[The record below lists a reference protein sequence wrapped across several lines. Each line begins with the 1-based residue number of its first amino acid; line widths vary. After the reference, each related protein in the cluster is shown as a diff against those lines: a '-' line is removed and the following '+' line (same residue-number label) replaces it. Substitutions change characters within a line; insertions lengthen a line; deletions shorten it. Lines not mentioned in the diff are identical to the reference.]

1 MPKVFVS
8 YRRQESQDVTGRI
21 CDRLQQAL
29 PKTDIFRDVDSI
41 PMGQDFR
48 KVLESAVA
56 GCDVV
61 LVVIGPAWTSAAV
74 EGRRRLEDPNDYVR
88 IEVETALRR
97 GIPVV
102 PLLVAN
108 AGMPKENELPETLRE
123 FVFRNARSVRP
134 DPDFHGDMD
143 RLVRELKTLSGA
155 GGSSLPELPREE
167 RRVVLVALISAI
179 VVGLALT
186 SLYASQALRVMRQNC
201 QSERHQTDPSDCYK
215 TARIYEWI
223 PLGTKDAVDLY
234 ETVCSRGVGP
244 VKDQACSRKSE
255 LER

>member
-8 YRRQESQDVTGRI
+8 YRRHESQDVTGRI

-48 KVLESAVA
+48 KVLESAVS

-61 LVVIGPAWTSAAV
+61 LVVIGPTWTSAAV

-88 IEVETALRR
+88 IEVETALKRA
-97 GIPVV
+97 IPVV

-143 RLVRELKTLSGA
+143 RLVRELKALSGA
-155 GGSSLPELPREE
+155 GSLPELPREQI
-167 RRVVLVALISAI
+167 RVLRTALISAF

-186 SLYASQALRVMRQNC
+186 SLYAGQALRLMRQNC
-201 QSERHQTDPSDCYK
+201 QSDRHQTDPSDCFK
-215 TARIYEWI
+215 TARFYEWI
-223 PLGTKDAVDLY
+223 PLGTKDAVALY
-234 ETVCSRGVGP
+234 DKVCERGTGA
-244 VKDQACSRKSE
+244 VKDKACARKS
-255 LER
+255 LLDR